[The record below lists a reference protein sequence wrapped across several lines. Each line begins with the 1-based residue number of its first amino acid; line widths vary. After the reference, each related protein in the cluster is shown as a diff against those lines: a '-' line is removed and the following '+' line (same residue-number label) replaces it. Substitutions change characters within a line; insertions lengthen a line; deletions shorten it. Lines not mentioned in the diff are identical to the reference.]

1 MRLFGVLLLLIVFVG
16 CQSTKQDLKFRMA
29 SVSDG
34 FTQIDGKTHDWYQH
48 EWKSSDGTL
57 IDDNLI
63 SFNSYTEAK
72 KYFDHLDGQIS
83 KGPINYNGRKLT
95 IETDPKS
102 NSKTYK
108 ITLWKNHKIIRI
120 KGPSLHYVLA
130 FEKCCSIS
138 EFNSFR

>member
-1 MRLFGVLLLLIVFVG
+1 
-16 CQSTKQDLKFRMA
+16 MA

-48 EWKSSDGTL
+48 EWKASDGTL

-63 SFNSYTEAK
+63 SFNSYQEAK
-72 KYFDHLDGQIS
+72 KYFDRLDGQIS
-83 KGPINYNGRKLT
+83 NGPINYDGRKVT
-95 IETDPKS
+95 SETDPKTK
-102 NSKTYK
+102 SKIYN

-120 KGPSLHYVLA
+120 KGPSLHYVLT
-130 FEKCCSIS
+130 FEKCCSVS